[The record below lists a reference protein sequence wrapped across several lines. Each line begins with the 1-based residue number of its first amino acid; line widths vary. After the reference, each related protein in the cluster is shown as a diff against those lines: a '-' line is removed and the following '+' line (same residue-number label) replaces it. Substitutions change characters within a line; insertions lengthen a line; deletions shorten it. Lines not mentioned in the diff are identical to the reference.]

1 MSLNKTYIIFLL
13 PLIMLVSCAS
23 TNEVS
28 AGRDKGGKGKK
39 DEITY
44 LLDRKV
50 DHLAVQQL
58 YIDAS
63 RSRMLED
70 YQKAV
75 SLYQQVLR
83 MDPYNDGAQYELAS
97 IYFES
102 GQYESARDFIDKA
115 VVNDSLN
122 YIVQYVRDGWAND
135 STAKLNALVA
145 DAQER
150 YLSNRWYLVMQADVH
165 AYLGE
170 YELASQVF
178 AQLLND
184 HPEQIEYYFDWAYVN
199 AKANKLEEALKVYN
213 KAEEAIGIDEGIISQ
228 KQKLLLQMGRFD
240 DAVTEGKK
248 LLEAYPGE
256 VRYYQ
261 MLAELYQT
269 NNKLDEAIAVYE
281 DMLQLD
287 TDNPFA
293 VLNLAEIYKYKGDH
307 DQYILYLK
315 QAFADPNLS
324 LDSKIRVLYPYL
336 LGVGDSTKKEE
347 AHILAQIVV
356 EAHPNEAKAHAIYGD
371 LLYQDEQ
378 NEDALL
384 QYEQAL
390 ELDQSVFEVWQQ
402 VFFILSDMQR
412 YQELADRTD
421 AALELYPNQPIIYF
435 FNGLANSQLHNYKEA
450 VDILNAG
457 NNLVVGNMA
466 LKIQFYSSLGDAY
479 NNLGNY
485 TASDEAFDQ
494 ALKFDEDN
502 SYVLNNYSYYL
513 SLRGDNL
520 EKAAEMSLH
529 SNELEPGNSSFQDT
543 YAWILF
549 KQGKFEDAL
558 VWIEKAYQSGG
569 SESGVILEHYG
580 DILYKLGRHEDA
592 LKYWEQAS
600 EKQDVSDL
608 LNKKISDKKYYE

>member
-13 PLIMLVSCAS
+13 PLVMLVSCAS
-23 TNEVS
+23 TKEAS
-28 AGRDKGGKGKK
+28 AGRDKGGKGDK
-39 DEITY
+39 DEISNR
-44 LLDRKV
+44 LNRKV

-70 YQKAV
+70 YQRAV
-75 SLYQQVLR
+75 TLYQQVLR
-83 MDPYNDGAQYELAS
+83 LDIHNDGAQYELAS

-102 GQYESARDFIDKA
+102 GQYESASAFIDKA
-115 VVNDSLN
+115 VENDSLN
-122 YIVQYVRDGWAND
+122 YIVQYVRDGWMND
-135 STAKLNALVA
+135 STLKLSTLVEEA
-145 DAQER
+145 GER
-150 YLSNRWYLVMQADVH
+150 YVSNRWYLVLQADVS
-165 AYLGE
+165 AYLGN
-170 YELASQVF
+170 YDKAANAF
-178 AQLLND
+178 AKLLHD
-184 HPEQIEYYFDWAYVN
+184 HPEMVEYYFDWAYVN
-199 AKANKLEEALKVYN
+199 AKANKLEEALAVYN
-213 KAEEAIGIDEGIISQ
+213 KAEEAIGIDEGLINQ

-240 DAVTEGKK
+240 DAVAEGRK
-248 LLEAYPGE
+248 LIEAYPGE
-256 VRYYQ
+256 IRYYQ

-269 NNKLDEAIAVYE
+269 NNRLDEAIKVYE
-281 DMLQLD
+281 DMLKLD

-293 VLNLAEIYKYKGDH
+293 VLNLAEIYKFKGEH
-307 DQYILYLK
+307 DKYIQYLK
-315 QAFADPNLS
+315 QAFADPELS

-336 LGVGDSTKKEE
+336 LGVEDSDKKEE
-347 AHILAQIVV
+347 AHTLAQIVV
-356 EAHPNEAKAHAIYGD
+356 ETHPDEAKAHAIYGD

-412 YQELADRTD
+412 YQDLADRTD

-435 FNGLANSQLHNYKEA
+435 FNGLANSQLRNYKEA

-479 NNLGNY
+479 NNLGDY
-485 TASDEAFDQ
+485 TASDKAFDQ

-513 SLRGDNL
+513 SLRGENL

-549 KQGKFEDAL
+549 KQGNYKEAL
-558 VWIEKAYQSGG
+558 EWIEKAMQSGG
-569 SESGVILEHYG
+569 SNSGVILEHYG
-580 DILYKLGRHEDA
+580 DILYKLGRKDEA

-600 EKQDVSDL
+600 EKQDVSDM